1 MPGQTRVNA
10 GQSLVP
16 GHLSLDVARQSTLIN
31 SLLPQTLAVS
41 GVANSTIIGGV
52 GAIFI
57 NSCSLTLKTIDF
69 KIN

>member
-1 MPGQTRVNA
+1 MAGQTRVNA

-41 GVANSTIIGGV
+41 GVANSTIIGGG

-69 KIN
+69 KIK

>member
-1 MPGQTRVNA
+1 MAGQTRVNA

-31 SLLPQTLAVS
+31 SLLLQTLAVS
-41 GVANSTIIGGV
+41 GVANSTIIGG

-57 NSCSLTLKTIDF
+57 NSCSLTLKTIDL